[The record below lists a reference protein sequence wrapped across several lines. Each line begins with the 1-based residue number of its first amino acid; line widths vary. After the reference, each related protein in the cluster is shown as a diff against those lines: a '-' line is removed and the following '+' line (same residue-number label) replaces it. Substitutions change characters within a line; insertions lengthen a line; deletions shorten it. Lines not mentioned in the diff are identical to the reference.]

1 STLSLVEPTSVKGLT
16 YVTIRCCLWLHWLPW
31 VAPSHNQPVTIR
43 PPSMWLAWPK
53 KKSLNASC
61 NFSPRSD
68 LVRTAQNLA
77 LTISRIEVILDVCCL
92 PIVIVFDCR
101 QVRCR
106 MNGVAAGFSLSLIMM
121 EQYQCRLA
129 QYGDDL
135 QVDDGYDNH
144 RNTCNGP
151 C

>member
-1 STLSLVEPTSVKGLT
+1 SMLSLVEPTSVKGLT

-31 VAPSHNQPVTIR
+31 VAPSHDQPVTIR

-68 LVRTAQNLA
+68 LVRTAQTLA
-77 LTISRIEVILDVCCL
+77 LTISRIEAILHVFFL
-92 PIVIVFDCR
+92 PTFILFDHM
-101 QVRCR
+101 QVRCKN
-106 MNGVAAGFSLSLIMM
+106 NGVAACFSLSLIMM

-129 QYGDDL
+129 Q
-135 QVDDGYDNH
+135 
-144 RNTCNGP
+144 
-151 C
+151 